1 VQRWSTPASCG
12 TPRRRL
18 PARSRRDVGGPQAGS
33 RPAGPETQRGRG
45 RRGRGG
51 GGVGGR
57 RGRGAA
63 GSGGGG
69 IGGRRDRGRSD
80 PALWSGGGTRR
91 DPAGQGS
98 PGSRRHRPPGARGP
112 APLPPSS
119 SLAAPAGPAVP
130 AVADLPLDGPHL
142 ARRRPGDRRAAGA
155 EGGWP
160 SLGQAPEAGRDGAP
174 GGVSRPDTGWVER
187 AWTPSRWLPAPPF
200 GVPARG
206 GGHGPVEVEDASS
219 TGRRLPPAEGCG
231 PRSP

>member
-69 IGGRRDRGRSD
+69 IGGGPIRHSGRAEGPAATRPAKAHQALGDTARLARVDRPRFRR
-80 PALWSGGGTRR
+80 
-91 DPAGQGS
+91 
-98 PGSRRHRPPGARGP
+98 RRHS
-112 APLPPSS
+112 PLPPDLRSRLS
-119 SLAAPAGPAVP
+119 PTFLSMGPTWPGGAQAIVGRLVP
-130 AVADLPLDGPHL
+130 
-142 ARRRPGDRRAAGA
+142 RAAGRAWVRPPKREGTAHLAGYRAPTPGGSSVRGPRAGGCPLLRSVCPRGA
-155 EGGWP
+155 EGT
-160 SLGQAPEAGRDGAP
+160 GRWRSRTLRRPADVCPQPRVVGPGAP
-174 GGVSRPDTGWVER
+174 D
-187 AWTPSRWLPAPPF
+187 
-200 GVPARG
+200 
-206 GGHGPVEVEDASS
+206 
-219 TGRRLPPAEGCG
+219 
-231 PRSP
+231 

>member
-45 RRGRGG
+45 QRGRGQ
-51 GGVGGR
+51 

-63 GSGGGG
+63 GTGGGG
-69 IGGRRDRGRSD
+69 DGGQRDRGRRDRGWSD
-80 PALWSGGGTRR
+80 PAPVSGGGTRR

-174 GGVSRPDTGWVER
+174 GGVLRPTPGGSSVRGPR
-187 AWTPSRWLPAPPF
+187 AGGCPLLRSVRP
-200 GVPARG
+200 RG
-206 GGHGPVEVEDASS
+206 AEG
-219 TGRRLPPAEGCG
+219 TGRWRSRTLRRPADVCPQPRVVG
-231 PRSP
+231 PGAPD